1 MSAAPTAER
10 ATKKQWAGLIL
21 LVLPMLMVASD
32 LTVLFLALPALSADL
47 EPSASQGLWIT
58 HIYGF
63 VIASLLV
70 TAGRLGDRAGPRRIL
85 LIGSAAF
92 GVLSAVAAFSVNAEM
107 LITARALLGVA
118 GATLMPSLFS
128 LLRTMFADESQ
139 RRLAIAIMLSAL
151 TVGGAIGP
159 VMGGALLEFFWW
171 GSVFL
176 INVPFMVLLMLLG
189 PWLLPE
195 RAERNSA
202 RLDLPS
208 VALSVAGILALV
220 YGLQEL
226 AAGQET
232 GEGSILSN
240 LAVAAAGVLLMGI
253 FVRRQQR
260 LASPLFD
267 LDLLRNPRI
276 GASLG
281 AMLLVATGVLGMFFL
296 LTQYMQLV
304 VGLTPLQAGLWTLP
318 FAATNIAG
326 AMLAPQLA
334 RRLRPAVVVAL
345 GLGVV
350 LAGAVLMAATVGPGT
365 PLPIIIAAMSVLGF
379 GQGLA
384 FALVTDLIVSSAP
397 TEKTGSVSAAQEVS
411 GELGHALGIAAGGA
425 VGTVVYRSWLESAMP
440 AEVPESAADTA
451 LSSLHGGVAAAEGLG
466 SGGPALLGPVHD
478 AISLGLQT
486 YTVIGAVLVGLAALL
501 VSVVLVIRD
510 RGRHDG
516 CEEEREPDSAQHEQ
530 DALSGHEEA

>member
-1 MSAAPTAER
+1 MSAAPTTER

-32 LTVLFLALPALSADL
+32 LTVLFLALPSLSADL

-70 TAGRLGDRAGPRRIL
+70 TAGRLGDRAGPRRVL
-85 LIGSAAF
+85 LIGAAAF

-107 LITARALLGVA
+107 LIIARALLGAA

-171 GSVFL
+171 GAVFL
-176 INVPFMVLLMLLG
+176 INVPFVVLLMLLG

-232 GEGSILSN
+232 GEGSILPN
-240 LAVAAAGVLLMGI
+240 LAVAAAGVLLLGL

-276 GASLG
+276 GASLC
-281 AMLLVATGVLGMFFL
+281 AMLLVAVGVLGMFFL

-318 FAATNIAG
+318 FAATNIVG

-334 RRLRPAVVVAL
+334 KRLRPAVVVAL

-350 LAGAVLMAATVGPGT
+350 LAGAVLMAVTVGPDT
-365 PLPIIIAAMSVLGF
+365 PLPIVIAAMSVLGF

-425 VGTVVYRSWLESAMP
+425 VGTVVYRAWLESVMP

-466 SGGPALLGPVHD
+466 SGGPALLDPVHD
-478 AISLGLQT
+478 AIVLGLQT
-486 YTVIGAVLVGLAALL
+486 YAVIGGVLIGLATLL
-501 VSVVLVIRD
+501 VTVVLVIRD
-510 RGRHDG
+510 RGRHHDRDAD
-516 CEEEREPDSAQHEQ
+516 REPDSAQHEQ
-530 DALSGHEEA
+530 DALSGHEET